1 MTRDILLDSETYSL
15 PTLISRFIP
24 GSAYHLLNRHYTDTT
39 VENDSTIIGRIASY
53 YAGQLR
59 DELDT
64 AREHY
69 KHRSIRTHNELK
81 VK

>member
-1 MTRDILLDSETYSL
+1 MLLESGTYSL

-24 GSAYHLLNRHYTDTT
+24 APTYHLLNRHCIDTT
-39 VENDSTIIGRIASY
+39 VDNDGMIIGCIASR

-59 DELDT
+59 DELD
-64 AREHY
+64 AAQEHC
-69 KHRSIRTHNELK
+69 KQSSIRTHNELK